1 MVKITKEDVL
11 KIARMSNIQIHE
23 NEIDQ
28 ITKNLEAVINYA
40 ARVQEVAVDVEIP
53 SVKAV
58 NVFRQDEVI
67 PSIGDLVL
75 SRAPESEA
83 HYFVVPAI
91 IEK

>member
-11 KIARMSNIQIHE
+11 KIARMSNIHIHE

-28 ITKNLEAVINYA
+28 LAQKLAAVINYA
-40 ARVQEVAVDVEIP
+40 ARVQEVAADVEIP

-58 NVFRQDEVI
+58 NVFRDDMTT
-67 PSIGDLVL
+67 PSLGELVL
-75 SRAPESEA
+75 SRAPEAEA
-83 HYFVVPAI
+83 NYFVVPAI

>member
-23 NEIDQ
+23 QEIDQ
-28 ITKNLEAVINYA
+28 IAHHLQSVISYA
-40 ARVQEVAVDVEIP
+40 ARVQEIAQDVQIP

-58 NVFRQDEVI
+58 NIFRDDVVT
-67 PSIGDLVL
+67 PSCGDQVL

-83 HYFVVPAI
+83 NYFVVPAI